1 MTFLS
6 ILLRH
11 NTVILL
17 GVLLCAHSMA
27 PAMAFD
33 GQDVFMRERPV
44 SEEVL
49 DRMRGGF
56 QMNPNGPIM
65 SFGIERSV
73 YLNGRLVTS
82 TVLNIPDLLQL
93 TNNTSNAFT
102 LMQTGAGN
110 ALTTHASSLPALMT
124 VIQNTLDNQAIQNQ
138 TVINAT
144 VAALGLNRSL
154 ALGNAVTQAN
164 LFAIRH

>member
-1 MTFLS
+1 MRFLS
-6 ILLRH
+6 ILLGH
-11 NTVILL
+11 NTVILM

-33 GQDVFMRERPV
+33 GQDLFRREKPV
-44 SEEVL
+44 SEDVL

-56 QMNPNGPIM
+56 QINPNGPIM

-73 YLNGRLVTS
+73 YLNGRLITS

-93 TNNTSNAFT
+93 TNNPNNAFT
-102 LMQTGAGN
+102 LMQNGGGN

-124 VIQNTLDNQAIQNQ
+124 VIQNTLDNQTIQNQ

-144 VAALGLNRSL
+144 VAALSMNR
-154 ALGNAVTQAN
+154 
-164 LFAIRH
+164 